1 MRIASI
7 LLSVYLIL
15 LSCGHESGNNEFNDK
30 QHIDALK
37 SLLHRVIGE
46 KSGSIQIE
54 IIASGSN
61 SEIYEYSCKDGILKV
76 KGMLRFNK
84 P

>member
-1 MRIASI
+1 MRKVIFLI
-7 LLSVYLIL
+7 SVYLIL
-15 LSCGHESGNNEFNDK
+15 LSCGHESGNNELGDI
-30 QHIDALK
+30 QHIEAVK

-54 IIASGSN
+54 IIASGSS
-61 SEIYEYSCKDGILKV
+61 SEIYEYSCKDGIPKV